1 MCGRYTLTYEN
12 LDEIVAMLSAVLD
25 PAAAELYRP
34 RFNIAPTNAVVIARS
49 GPAPSSPR
57 PALVP
62 AEWGLRRDRR
72 LIINLR
78 SESAAT
84 RFPTAYRDGRCVVP
98 ADGFYEWTGERSE
111 RRPLWFHAGGAPLF
125 MAGLCEDRPG
135 GAPAFAVLTTAS
147 RPPVAAVH
155 DRMPVLLS
163 RESARSFLLGEPPR
177 VIHPDA
183 IPLVARP
190 VSPRVNTV
198 AHDDP
203 ACLEGLEASHAPAP
217 AATQLELFR

>member
-1 MCGRYTLTYEN
+1 MCGRYTLTYES
-12 LDEIVAMLSAVLD
+12 LDEVVALLSAVLD

-49 GPAPSSPR
+49 GPDR

-62 AEWGLRRDRR
+62 AEWGLHRDRR
-72 LIINLR
+72 LIINVR
-78 SESAAT
+78 SESAIT
-84 RFPTAYRDGRCVVP
+84 RFPNAYQSGRCVVP

-111 RRPLWFHAGGAPLF
+111 RRPIWFHAPGGSPLF

-135 GAPAFAVLTTAS
+135 SAPAFAVLTTAS
-147 RPPVAAVH
+147 RPPIAAVH

-163 RESARSFLLGEPPR
+163 SEGARSFILGRPPR

-190 VSPRVNTV
+190 VSPRINTP

-203 ACLEGLEASHAPAP
+203 ACLEAMDAPGP
-217 AATQLELFR
+217 AAAQLELFR